1 MPSSNIKRFARK
13 LCAAL
18 SALALVAAQ
27 IPPAYADDESG
38 GIIRDAEIEATL
50 RSYADPIFLA
60 AGLKPSEIHVYIL
73 EDRSLNA
80 FVSGGQNM
88 FLHTGLIMAAET
100 PNQLKGVMAH
110 ETGHMAAGHLVRSHE
125 GQSQAMVPA
134 LISIGLGVLAMA
146 GGAPDAGATLIAGSQ
161 QFAISQF
168 MTFTQTQESSAD
180 QAAVTYMDATH
191 QSSEG
196 LLDFFSNFREQELF
210 SQDRREPLFRS
221 HPLSSE
227 RIQALR
233 ERVDRS
239 PYRDAKDSPEDIARF
254 KMMQA
259 KLFGYLEAAGRVY
272 AKYPESDLSQPA
284 RYARAFAAYRI
295 PDLQRA
301 TKETQELITIDGK
314 NPYYQEL
321 MGQILFESGHWDQAL
336 PYDRKAVAL
345 SPDSVLLQVNLGR
358 ALSASPNEA
367 DLKEAVK
374 VLQRATALEPDNP
387 YAWSEMATAYGA
399 LKQEGMA
406 ELASAE
412 MNFALGNYPLALNFA
427 QRAKKGLPEGSTSW
441 RRASDIALAAEPE
454 VHGRGR
460 S

>member
-1 MPSSNIKRFARK
+1 MPSSKFGRFTRK
-13 LCAAL
+13 ACAAL
-18 SALALVAAQ
+18 SALTLITAQ
-27 IPPAYADDESG
+27 MPAHADNESG

-50 RSYADPIFLA
+50 RAYTDPIFTA

-73 EDRSLNA
+73 EDSSLNA

-88 FLHTGLIMAAET
+88 FLHTGLIMAAEN

-110 ETGHMAAGHLVRSHE
+110 ETGHMAGGHLVRSRE

-146 GGAPDAGATLIAGSQ
+146 GGAPDAGAALISGSQ
-161 QFAISQF
+161 QFAISQY
-168 MTFTQTQESSAD
+168 MTFTQTQESTAD
-180 QAAVTYMDATH
+180 QAAVTYLDATH
-191 QSSEG
+191 QSAEG
-196 LLDFFSNFREQELF
+196 LLDFFNNFREQELF

-233 ERVDRS
+233 ARVERS
-239 PYRDAKDSPEDIARF
+239 QYRDAKDGPEDIQRF

-259 KLFGYLEAAGRVY
+259 KLYGYLESAGRVY
-272 AKYPESDLSQPA
+272 AKYPESDKSQPA

-301 TKETQELITIDGK
+301 TKETQELIAIDGK
-314 NPYYQEL
+314 NPYYDEL
-321 MGQILFESGHWDQAL
+321 MGQILFESGHWQDAL
-336 PYDRKAVAL
+336 PYDRKAVELA
-345 SPDSVLLQVNLGR
+345 PDSVLLQVNLGR
-358 ALSASPNEA
+358 ALSASTDDK
-367 DLKEAVK
+367 DLQEAVK

-399 LKQEGMA
+399 LKQDGMA
-406 ELASAE
+406 QLASAE
-412 MNFALGNYPLALNFA
+412 KNFALGNYPLALNFA
-427 QRAKKGLPEGSTSW
+427 QRAKKGLTAGSTSW